1 MTAAE
6 RDAMLAAL
14 HRIRIAAQS
23 EAETVYPPGPVK
35 PGRLMTTYVVVQSAI
50 DAEWG
55 RLLAAPVEPDELREA
70 LLWHWAALERLRRLG
85 PYGVLFRDQK
95 PEFHW
100 ATIMRDD
107 AAERVRELMEVA
119 DGDDR

>member
-6 RDAMLAAL
+6 RDAAIAAL
-14 HRIRIAAQS
+14 EGVGRELGALFLRLVEDGEITGYWL
-23 EAETVYPPGPVK
+23 AECVDA
-35 PGRLMTTYVVVQSAI
+35 VVRKLLYRQ
-50 DAEWG
+50 
-55 RLLAAPVEPDELREA
+55 LAAPVERDELKDA
-70 LLWHWAALERLRRLG
+70 LLWHWAAIERLRRLG
-85 PYGVLFRDQK
+85 PYGVLFRDRK

-107 AAERVRELMEVA
+107 AAERVRALLEVA